1 MNDQQFNNNPYPPSP
16 GFQPMP
22 EADVEPR
29 QSKLGV
35 ASFILG
41 LVSIVG
47 VIAAIIIMVTA
58 LVDFFGEFPDQSA
71 YYDFD
76 SPDEFLAAIILPVL
90 LMLFFIAVSIVGLI
104 LGIVGVCTKYTR
116 KAFSIIGI
124 VLNSLLSV
132 GFLILFIMSALS
144 QAVAGG

>member
-41 LVSIVG
+41 LVSIIG
-47 VIAAIIIMVTA
+47 FIASIIILFVTA
-58 LVDFFGEFPDQSA
+58 IDIFGEFPDPAA
-71 YYDFD
+71 Y
-76 SPDEFLAAIILPVL
+76 DEIESGKFLAGVILPVL
-90 LMLFFIAVSIVGLI
+90 LMFFFIAVSIVGLI

-124 VLNSLLSV
+124 VLNGLLSV
-132 GFLILFIMSALS
+132 GFLIMFIMGALS